1 MIPLSLSI
9 SGFLSYRDPV
19 EIDFTQFELA
29 CIAGANGA
37 GKSSILDAITWALFG
52 QARKRDDSVINMQSE
67 SAEVELIFAYEKNH
81 YRVTR
86 TNPRSKSTLL
96 EFHIAQV
103 AKNGEHYSDPIVP
116 PTLNPQPSTY
126 NWKPLTER
134 TTRATQARIE
144 ETLRL
149 DYETFVN
156 AAFFLQGKADQF
168 TQQRPGD
175 RKRIL
180 ASILGLEI
188 WEAYRQRTVH
198 RRKEVDGEITA
209 LDGRIAEINTELAEE
224 DTRRTRLAE
233 LETELAL
240 LGEQRTTQEKNLET
254 IKQSAAALDENHKL
268 VDQLNRQLETDQKR
282 QAKLETRLIEREN
295 EQEAHAAILA
305 RSEEIESAYQ
315 EWQANRVDLL
325 RWDETAAQFREHEK
339 RRNEPRLEIE
349 AERARLEQ
357 ERNTL
362 QEQQLAVNG
371 QQSTVPDLL
380 SSISNLQSLISN
392 LEASIEARKAL
403 EDELTSAQEAL
414 ANARAENP
422 RLKTE
427 MDELKAR
434 IDQLTDAEGAAC
446 PVCGQPLNT
455 EERENLIEEL
465 NLIGTTMG
473 DKYRANRQLLK
484 ESQTKVAGIQTQITN
499 LSDLDDD
506 LLAHKNQLNKFNA
519 QLGQIESELEQWE
532 SSGQARL
539 VDLGDHLKDN
549 SFAPEAHAILAEI
562 DAELKAIG
570 YDAAEHDRVRQAE
583 LKGRATEDNY
593 RTIERAKSVL
603 EPLEREIETL
613 TTELTTLNQ
622 ELDNQLAAHAGA
634 AAQLA
639 ALESQAP
646 DLNQAQRALLDIIEQ
661 ENQQRKF
668 VGRAEANVLV
678 LADLKKR
685 RQGFETEREDLAR
698 QASQFQQLEKAFGK
712 DGVPALLIEQ
722 ALPQIEAKANEILE
736 RLSSGNMSIR
746 FITQREYKDK
756 KRADL
761 RETLDI
767 QISDSAGVRD
777 YEMFS
782 GGEAFRVNF
791 AVRLALSEVL
801 AQRAGARLQT
811 LVIDEGFGSQDEVG
825 RQRLIEAINTVKSD
839 FAKILVITHIESLK
853 DAFPTRIEVT
863 KTPQGSLVTIV

>member
-1 MIPLSLSI
+1 MIPINLSI

-19 EIDFTQFELA
+19 EVDFTQFELA

-67 SAEVELIFAYEKNH
+67 IAEVELIFEYEKNH

-86 TNPRSKSTLL
+86 TNPRNKSTLL

-103 AKNGEHYSDPIVP
+103 SENSEPS
-116 PTLNPQPSTY
+116 TLNPPPSNF

-134 TTRATQARIE
+134 ATRATQTRIE

-188 WEAYRQRTVH
+188 WEVYRRRIVD
-198 RRKEVDGEITA
+198 RRKIVDAEITA
-209 LDGRIAEINTELAEE
+209 LDGRIAEINVELAEE
-224 DTRRTRLAE
+224 DARRTRLAE
-233 LETELAL
+233 LEAELGR
-240 LGEQRTTQEKNLET
+240 LGDQRATQEKTLDT
-254 IKQSAAALDENHKL
+254 IKQSAAALQENRKL
-268 VDQLNRQLETDQKR
+268 MDQLNRQLETAQKR
-282 QAKLETRLIEREN
+282 QVELETRLDQRQSEREN
-295 EQEAHAAILA
+295 HAKILGRA
-305 RSEEIESAYQ
+305 AEIEAAYQ
-315 EWQANRVDLL
+315 EWQAARVELA

-339 RRNEPRLEIE
+339 RRDEPRLEIE
-349 AERARLEQ
+349 AERARLTQ
-357 ERNTL
+357 ELQTL
-362 QEQQLAVNG
+362 EAQYSAVSS
-371 QQSTVPDLL
+371 QRSEVLPLQSQIANLQT
-380 SSISNLQSLISN
+380 SISDIEDSISTRKT
-392 LEASIEARKAL
+392 LEAQL
-403 EDELTSAQEAL
+403 VTAQEAL
-414 ANARAENP
+414 ANAKAENP

-434 IDQLTDAEGAAC
+434 IDQLNDAEGAAC
-446 PVCGQPLNT
+446 PVCGQPMNT
-455 EERENLIEEL
+455 TERDSLIEEL
-465 NLIGTTMG
+465 NLLGTSMG
-473 DKYRANRQLLK
+473 DKYRANRNLLG
-484 ESQTKVAGIQTQITN
+484 ESQTEVADLQSQITN
-499 LSDLDDD
+499 LMRLDDD
-506 LLAHKNQLNKFNA
+506 LLAQKNQLN
-519 QLGQIESELEQWE
+519 QLTSQLTQIETDQEKWETDNQPRLEAVRTQLE
-532 SSGQARL
+532 TET
-539 VDLGDHLKDN
+539 
-549 SFAPEAHAILAEI
+549 FAPEAHSTLAAI

-570 YDAAEHDRVRQAE
+570 YDAAEHDKVRRAE
-583 LKGRATEDNY
+583 QSGRAAEDDY
-593 RTIERAKSVL
+593 RTIEGAKSAL
-603 EPLEREIETL
+603 EPLDREIDTL
-613 TTELTTLNQ
+613 TQELTTLNQ
-622 ELDNQLAAHAGA
+622 D
-634 AAQLA
+634 
-639 ALESQAP
+639 LESQLTAHTAAASQLAVLETEAP
-646 DLNQAQRALLDIIEQ
+646 DLNQAQRALLDVIDQ
-661 ENQQRKF
+661 ENRLLREVGAAQQK
-668 VGRAEANVLV
+668 VNVLEN
-678 LADLKKR
+678 LKAR
-685 RQGFETEREDLAR
+685 RKKLESEREGLTK
-698 QASQFQQLEKAFGK
+698 QVSQFKQLEKAFGK

-736 RLSSGNMSIR
+736 RLSNGNMSIR

-756 KRADL
+756 KRDDL

-811 LVIDEGFGSQDEVG
+811 LVIDEGFGSQDAIG

-863 KTPQGSLVTIV
+863 KTPHGSVVNVG